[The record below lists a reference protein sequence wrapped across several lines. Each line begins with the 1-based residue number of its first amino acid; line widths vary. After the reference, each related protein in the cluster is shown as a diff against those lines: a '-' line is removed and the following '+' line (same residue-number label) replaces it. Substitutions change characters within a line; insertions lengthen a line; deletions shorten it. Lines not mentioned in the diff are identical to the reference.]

1 MSTPYYYIVIEV
13 IIAIL
18 SVSGNVLVCWAVA
31 INTTLKNATN
41 YFLVSLAV
49 ADILVGCL
57 AIPFAIT
64 ISMGI
69 NLDFYGCLFLAC
81 FVLVLTQSSIFSLLA
96 IAIDRY
102 LAVKISLRYKELM
115 TGKRARVIIAILWI
129 LSFVIGLIPFLEWN
143 LKKSSCSNLGN
154 LTKSDGT
161 TAAMSGAGVPSGL
174 LKSCELECLFESVVD
189 MHYMVYFNFFVCV
202 LLPLLI
208 MLGIYLKIFTVA
220 RKQMRKIE
228 LKCVGNGDSHQHH
241 RTLLQREIRAAKS
254 LSIIM
259 GLFAVCWLPVHVLN
273 CLKLFYP
280 GLERPP
286 IVMYVAILLSHAN
299 SAVNPVIYAY
309 RIQDFRNTFRKILAR
324 HFLCRKEE
332 LYRSSNGNDRNRDH
346 VQMPGVEGGQRDDSI
361 GC

>member
-1 MSTPYYYIVIEV
+1 MSTAYPYIVIEI

-18 SVSGNVLVCWAVA
+18 SVAGNILVCWAVA

-64 ISMGI
+64 ISIGI
-69 NLDFYGCLFLAC
+69 KLDFYGCLFLAC

-102 LAVKISLRYKELM
+102 LAVKISLRYNELM
-115 TGKRARVIIAILWI
+115 TGKRARVIIAVLWI

-143 LKKSSCSNLGN
+143 KKKESCDSTPPGN
-154 LTKSDGT
+154 H
-161 TAAMSGAGVPSGL
+161 SGAGAPSGGGRGGL
-174 LKSCELECLFESVVD
+174 LSSCELECLFESVVD

-259 GLFAVCWLPVHVLN
+259 GLFALCWLPVHVLN
-273 CLKLFYP
+273 CLKLFFP
-280 GLERPP
+280 KLHRPQ
-286 IVMYVAILLSHAN
+286 ILMYVAILLSHAN

-309 RIQDFRNTFRKILAR
+309 RIQDFRNTFRKILSR
-324 HFLCRKEE
+324 HILCRRED
-332 LYRSSNGNDRNRDH
+332 LYRSSNGNQRHRDQ
-346 VQMPGVEGGQRDDSI
+346 VQSSGAPGGEGGQRDGSI
-361 GC
+361 AC